1 MQVLARLIL
10 AVLMTAVMVFMV
22 TLIVTFI
29 NLGLRADFL
38 AQWAKAYFIANQIP
52 ITFEGRKGAG
62 CNTSINFLDP
72 DGFEFEIYCE
82 MDQVGPDNRL
92 RPASLY
98 RPADPLEEAIAN
110 PVVKDW

>member
-38 AQWAKAYFIANQIP
+38 AQWATAYFIAWP
-52 ITFEGRKGAG
+52 IAAITA
-62 CNTSINFLDP
+62 FLVMP
-72 DGFEFEIYCE
+72 SAR
-82 MDQVGPDNRL
+82 RL
-92 RPASLY
+92 T
-98 RPADPLEEAIAN
+98 DTIMQ
-110 PVVKDW
+110 KIGG